1 MVLSQKISLIE
12 ISKILNRKFIGN
24 DSHLISGLNEI
35 HNVEKGDLIYVD
47 HPKYYKKALNS
58 LADTIII
65 DKEIELPKGK
75 AIIVSDNPFGDYNKL
90 AELFFPESKPT
101 EKQKTNNI
109 HPSAI
114 VYPNVFIGEN
124 VTIGA
129 HSIIYSGACIMDHVT
144 IGEHVKIGPNTVIGH
159 YAFYYKQ
166 TKETHIQMHSIG
178 NVKIDSFAEI
188 GALCTIDK
196 GVSASTIIGSGTKID
211 NQVHVGHDTVIG
223 KNCLI
228 ASGAG
233 ISGCVTIEDEVKIW
247 GQVGCASNV
256 HIGKKAIIL
265 GQSGV
270 TKSVEGNKTYF
281 GTPCKESLQ
290 KLKELAALQKLPEII
305 KNI

>member
-1 MVLSQKISLIE
+1 MVLLEKISLKE
-12 ISKILNRKFIGN
+12 VSNILNRKFIGADN
-24 DSHLISGLNEI
+24 HVISGLNEI
-35 HNVEKGDLIYVD
+35 HNVGKGDLIYVD
-47 HPKYYKKALNS
+47 HPKYYKSALNS

-65 DKEIELPKGK
+65 DKEVEVPVGK
-75 AIIVSDNPFGDYNKL
+75 ALIISDNPFEDYNKL
-90 AELFFPESKPT
+90 AKLLFPESQPSESQKSSKIDPT
-101 EKQKTNNI
+101 
-109 HPSAI
+109 AI
-114 VYPNVFIGEN
+114 IYPNVYVGEN

-129 HSIIYSGACIMDHVT
+129 HTTIYSGVCIMDHVG
-144 IGEHVKIGPNTVIGH
+144 IGEHVKIGPNSVIGH
-159 YAFYYKQ
+159 SAFYYKQ
-166 TKETHIQMHSIG
+166 TKEKHIQMHSIG
-178 NVKIDSFAEI
+178 NVKINSFVEI

-196 GVSASTIIGSGTKID
+196 GVSASTVIGHGTKID

-228 ASGAG
+228 ASGVG

-256 HIGKKAIIL
+256 KIGKNAIVL

-270 TKSVEGNKTYF
+270 TKNIEGNKTYF
-281 GTPCKESLQ
+281 GTPCKESFQ

>member
-1 MVLSQKISLIE
+1 MVLLQKISIKE

-24 DSHLISGLNEI
+24 DYHLISGLNEI

-58 LADTIII
+58 KADTIII
-65 DKEIELPKGK
+65 DQEVEIPKGK

-90 AELFFPESKPT
+90 AELFFPESKPNET
-101 EKQKTNNI
+101 QKPNKI
-109 HPSAI
+109 DASAI
-114 VYPNVFIGEN
+114 IYPNVYIGKN
-124 VTIGA
+124 VIIGP
-129 HSIIYSGACIMDHVT
+129 HTVIYSGACIMDNVT
-144 IGEHVKIGPNTVIGH
+144 IGDHVKIGPNSVIGH

-166 TKETHIQMHSIG
+166 IKESHFQMHSIG
-178 NVKIDSFAEI
+178 NVKIESFAEI
-188 GALCTIDK
+188 GALCTIDR
-196 GVSASTIIGSGTKID
+196 GVSASTIIGYGTKID

-256 HIGKKAIIL
+256 HIGKNAIIL

>member
-1 MVLSQKISLIE
+1 MVLLQKISIKE

-24 DSHLISGLNEI
+24 DYHLISGLNEI

-58 LADTIII
+58 KADTIII
-65 DKEIELPKGK
+65 DQEVEIPKGK

-90 AELFFPESKPT
+90 AALFFPESKPNET
-101 EKQKTNNI
+101 QKPNKI
-109 HPSAI
+109 DASAI
-114 VYPNVFIGEN
+114 IYPNVYIGKN
-124 VTIGA
+124 VIIGP
-129 HSIIYSGACIMDHVT
+129 HTVIYSGACIMDNVT
-144 IGEHVKIGPNTVIGH
+144 IGDHVKIGPNSVIGH

-166 TKETHIQMHSIG
+166 IKESHFQMHSIG
-178 NVKIDSFAEI
+178 NVKIESFAEI
-188 GALCTIDK
+188 GALCTIDR
-196 GVSASTIIGSGTKID
+196 GVSASTIIGYGTKID

-256 HIGKKAIIL
+256 HIGKNAIIL

>member
-1 MVLSQKISLIE
+1 MVLLQKISLKE
-12 ISKILNRKFIGN
+12 VSSILGRVYIG
-24 DSHLISGLNEI
+24 DDKHLISGLNEI
-35 HNVEKGDLIYVD
+35 HNVKKGDLIYVD

-58 LADTIII
+58 LANTIII
-65 DKEIELPKGK
+65 DQEVEIPKDK

-101 EKQKTNNI
+101 ETKKSNNI
-109 HPSAI
+109 DASAI
-114 VYPNVFIGEN
+114 IYPNVYIGEN

-129 HSIIYSGACIMDHVT
+129 HTVIYSGACIMDHVT
-144 IGEHVKIGPNTVIGH
+144 IGEHVKIGPNSVIGH
-159 YAFYYKQ
+159 YAFYYKK
-166 TKETHIQMHSIG
+166 TKETHVQMHSIG

-223 KNCLI
+223 KNCII

-233 ISGCVTIEDEVKIW
+233 ISGCVTIEDGVKIW

-256 HIGKKAIIL
+256 KIGKNAIVL

-270 TKSVEGNKTYF
+270 TKNIEGNKTYF
-281 GTPCKESLQ
+281 GTPCKESFQ